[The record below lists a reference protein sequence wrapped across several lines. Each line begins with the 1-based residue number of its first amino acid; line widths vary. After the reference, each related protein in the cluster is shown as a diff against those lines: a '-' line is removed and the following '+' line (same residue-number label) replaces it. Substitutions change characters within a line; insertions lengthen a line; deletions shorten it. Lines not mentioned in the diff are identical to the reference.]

1 MKFCQ
6 KKIDSLI
13 DWVNLETENG
23 IELMPV
29 DSLCALKDFQHLS
42 FIISSTFREEPPF
55 PAERNCRNYVY
66 YVLQNFYEKDLF
78 NNLESLASI
87 NGDNPTEEEV
97 AIALCLTLNYA
108 LTSVNNTDH
117 VQLVLTKVTT
127 ESQYLIKDVCEGLS
141 NPAEVAVN
149 WSTFWERLLG
159 NVDLESNGYTNG
171 DAKHAENQNGTSVS
185 SEMEEMRSYLSELN
199 GSSFVKGSASFL
211 NNSSPVVKSLNS
223 PVVRNAAAVRQKD
236 QEIRRLK
243 ETIASK
249 NEIIET
255 LAYDVETL
263 TKTCAVR
270 ETELLVLQ
278 GDQSSAEAL
287 RAELKEKHELL
298 ESVKN
303 ENALLLEEI
312 KSLKRQK
319 EIISRDAES
328 ATSQLEFIKT
338 ENDRL
343 FNEASHFY
351 TRIHIHD
358 KINMNAQTMIRR
370 MRAEEMMLKSE
381 LNEQS
386 VISSEKET
394 NCKRTVEDL
403 MKQIDV
409 LKKEKRDIVDE
420 CDELQLKVENL
431 TQANNEIRLNFMRLH
446 EKYRNL
452 KSKLASIEEKEINA
466 SEEPPQ
472 VLKSFADAAV
482 QTSFIL
488 SSPQLLN
495 NVAEE
500 NEEFGANEEF
510 AVPEALKSDEM
521 KILTMQSNLSQGK
534 NIFRLPSKESTMPKY
549 ISGSSVAES
558 NEDECYFDS
567 VSRASSSSM
576 ATVASVYSFSSTVQ
590 ASQISKPIGNEGDLF
605 SCSVLKRVGDK
616 SNLVVEER
624 VIESSKCRSP
634 HKLDVTAYGTERV
647 LKSYRSGEG
656 LFTPTIKLNYDAMIS
671 FANVL
676 SSSRVHNDDGE
687 NEASTLNNES
697 DLKWDDRLS
706 VLHLRNQK
714 VPLHLKSIYPIETQY
729 VANND
734 IEENVKCAAE
744 FSASHLVR
752 SNLPTPV
759 NTQFTNPAKK
769 TVLQSIRR
777 AFCIRKR
784 TKGEKMNAKT
794 DLNKSVLSQETC
806 TSAASSVT
814 NLVDITENAPQQKI
828 ESNTSGNSQKWF
840 SFVINNTP
848 PKKRPNNKKK
858 QK

>member
-171 DAKHAENQNGTSVS
+171 DAKHAENQNGTS
-185 SEMEEMRSYLSELN
+185 
-199 GSSFVKGSASFL
+199 GSASFL

-343 FNEASHFY
+343 FNE
-351 TRIHIHD
+351 
-358 KINMNAQTMIRR
+358 NMNAQTMIRR

-714 VPLHLKSIYPIETQY
+714 
-729 VANND
+729 
-734 IEENVKCAAE
+734 ENVKCAAE

>member
-1 MKFCQ
+1 LCAWRPVMKFCQ

-23 IELMPV
+23 VELMPV

-42 FIISSTFREEPPF
+42 FIISSTFGDEPPF
-55 PAERNCRNYVY
+55 PKEMNCKNYVY

-78 NNLESLASI
+78 SNLESLASI
-87 NGDNPTEEEV
+87 NGDNPTDEEV

-108 LTSVNNTDH
+108 LTSANNTDH
-117 VQLVLTKVTT
+117 VQLVLTKVST
-127 ESQYLIKDVCEGLS
+127 ESQYVIKDVCEGLS
-141 NPAEVAVN
+141 NSAEVAVN

-159 NVDLESNGYTNG
+159 NVDSESNGYTNG
-171 DAKHAENQNGTSVS
+171 DAKHAENENGTSVNL
-185 SEMEEMRSYLSELN
+185 EMEEMRSYLSELN
-199 GSSFVKGSASFL
+199 GSSFAKGNASFL

-243 ETIASK
+243 ETITSK

-263 TKTCAVR
+263 TKTCAVK
-270 ETELLVLQ
+270 EAELLVLQ

-287 RAELKEKHELL
+287 KAELKEKHELL
-298 ESVKN
+298 EFVKN

-328 ATSQLEFIKT
+328 ATSQLELIKT

-343 FNEASHFY
+343 FNE
-351 TRIHIHD
+351 
-358 KINMNAQTMIRR
+358 NMNAQTVIRR

-420 CDELQLKVENL
+420 YDELQLKVENL
-431 TQANNEIRLNFMRLH
+431 TQANNEIRLNFIRLH
-446 EKYRNL
+446 EKYKNL
-452 KSKLASIEEKEINA
+452 KNKLASIEEKEIIA
-466 SEEPPQ
+466 VEEPPQ

-495 NVAEE
+495 NVEEE
-500 NEEFGANEEF
+500 NEVFATNEEF
-510 AVPEALKSDEM
+510 AVPAALKSDEM

-534 NIFRLPSKESTMPKY
+534 NIFRLPSKESAMPKY

-576 ATVASVYSFSSTVQ
+576 ATVASVYSVSSTVQ
-590 ASQISKPIGNEGDLF
+590 ASQISKPIGNEGELF

-624 VIESSKCRSP
+624 VIESSKCPSP

-656 LFTPTIKLNYDAMIS
+656 LFTPTIKLNYDAIS

-687 NEASTLNNES
+687 NDASTLNNES

-706 VLHLRNQK
+706 VLHLRNKK

-734 IEENVKCAAE
+734 IEENLKCSAE

-752 SNLPTPV
+752 SNLTTPV
-759 NTQFTNPAKK
+759 STQFTNPTKK
-769 TVLQSIRR
+769 TMLQSLRK
-777 AFCIRKR
+777 AFSIRKR
-784 TKGEKMNAKT
+784 TKREKMNAKT
-794 DLNKSVLSQETC
+794 DLNKSVLSQETIATC

-814 NLVDITENAPQQKI
+814 NLVDITENVPQQKN

-848 PKKRPNNKKK
+848 PKKRTNNKKK

>member
-312 KSLKRQK
+312 KSYKVK
-319 EIISRDAES
+319 
-328 ATSQLEFIKT
+328 
-338 ENDRL
+338 N
-343 FNEASHFY
+343 
-351 TRIHIHD
+351 
-358 KINMNAQTMIRR
+358 NMNAQTMIRR

-558 NEDECYFDS
+558 NGDEYEYEYDFYF
-567 VSRASSSSM
+567 RASSSSM